1 MTTAAVDHDLASS
14 VLASF
19 GVVRSDL
26 QAASPRVGRVETQ
39 AWAAFAWHAH
49 AFTKLLA
56 ADLAPEYGEMRA
68 TAVAGALTEAIN
80 RTAAQALAEAVDIQL
95 ARGWV
100 PEVAWQRALVGYG
113 LNSRGMHAHLAT
125 ALSGDPK
132 TAAAV
137 VPPAARA
144 LTERL
149 LVGYA
154 QDVARDG
161 ITAAQQLSTE
171 EISKDYDPKE
181 PRDESGRWTR
191 SARSAR
197 VAEKPTEKDAVDEV
211 LAGVTEE
218 VPDRYA
224 AARPDRYAS
233 ATPDRYASATPDRYA
248 TAQADRYAT
257 ARADRYAAA
266 KPDRYANATAKER
279 KQRRRTLIM
288 VMPGVKDEEAT
299 EQAMEAEATGH
310 GGFFLPMSD
319 LGVYVS
325 GAAYMNAG
333 ENVQGLLNFSVI
345 RDFYNSVED
354 TNNPIELRHAHDP
367 WDMASGIEIGDADW
381 DDLVDD
387 ALELHDEV
395 MEDPVFAASQLSGR
409 ELERIGET
417 AGYPLASAEKI
428 KRRIADDFD
437 AHQAGIDFDPS
448 LLDALADHVVW
459 RNADVLGDEGARFS
473 ERLSELGLEEELDE
487 DPPEVLAFTGGLAD
501 DDDSANMSG
510 QYVARSVLYRSAL
523 GTFRTS
529 TPHGVIGMREV
540 IMHPDRV

>member
-14 VLASF
+14 VLAMF
-19 GVVRSDL
+19 GIVRGDL
-26 QAASPRVGRVETQ
+26 ESATPRVSRIETQ

-49 AFTKLLA
+49 AFTKLIA

-68 TAVAGALTEAIN
+68 TAVGGALIEAIN

-95 ARGWV
+95 ARGWA

-154 QDVARDG
+154 RDVARDG
-161 ITAAQQLSTE
+161 ITAAQQLPTE
-171 EISKDYDPKE
+171 EISKDYDPRE

-233 ATPDRYASATPDRYA
+233 ATPDRYATARADRYA
-248 TAQADRYAT
+248 TARADRYAT

-279 KQRRRTLIM
+279 KQQRRTLIM
-288 VMPGVKDEEAT
+288 IMDRPKDEQVIEEAL
-299 EQAMEAEATGH
+299 EDEAAGR
-310 GGFFLPMSD
+310 GGFFFPMQD
-319 LGVYVS
+319 LG
-325 GAAYMNAG
+325 GYMKAG
-333 ENVQGLLNFSVI
+333 GDAESRHNFAKAREWNREALSN
-345 RDFYNSVED
+345 DND
-354 TNNPIELRHAHDP
+354 IELRHAFDP
-367 WDMASGIEIGDADW
+367 WDLASGIEIGEADW

-387 ALELHDEV
+387 ALPLYDEV
-395 MEDPVFAASQLSGR
+395 MEDPVFAASQLGPR
-409 ELERIGET
+409 ELERIAET
-417 AGYPLASAEKI
+417 AGLPLSSPDKI
-428 KRRIADDFD
+428 KERIADDFD
-437 AHQAGIDFDPS
+437 AKQDGLDIDPS
-448 LLDALADHVVW
+448 LLDALADHIVW
-459 RNADVLGDEGARFS
+459 RNADVLGDEGEAFS
-473 ERLSELGLEEELDE
+473 QKVSELGLDADLD
-487 DPPEVLAFTGGLAD
+487 DPAPEILAFTSGLHE
-501 DDDSANMSG
+501 DDSADNMMG
-510 QYVARSVLYRSAL
+510 QYVAKSVLYRSAL
-523 GTFRTS
+523 GEHRS
-529 TPHGVIGMREV
+529 SAPHGVIGLREV
-540 IMHPDRV
+540 FVEPDRV